1 MSDGAGREEHAVPL
15 QEPMTTP
22 TSAIA
27 YFSMEI
33 GLEPSVPTYSG
44 GLGVL
49 AGDTIR
55 AAADVGL
62 PMVALTLAH
71 RQGYFEQRLDE
82 AGRQQEHPSPWD
94 PASRLPEV
102 PERVTVEVEGRTVH
116 VRAWRYDVVGARGHV
131 VPVYL
136 LDTDLPD
143 NSDSDRRLT
152 DTLYGGDSRYR
163 LAQEVV
169 LGMGGA
175 ALLRALGHVHGV
187 QHHVNEGHAAL
198 VALALLE
205 HRLGNRSA
213 WELEDADVEAVRA
226 RCVFTTHTP
235 VPAGHDRFDRALA
248 EQVLG
253 SERVTLLERAGAMSG
268 DSLNMTVVALT
279 FSHYVNAVA
288 RRHQEVSQEMFP
300 EYRVNG
306 VTNGVHAVT
315 WTCRHFQELFD
326 RHIPGW
332 REDSFLLRHAVDV
345 PLDEVRDAHL
355 LAKRD
360 LLDEV
365 GRQSGVELDPTA
377 LTIGF
382 ARRATAYK
390 RADLV
395 LTEPERLRQ
404 IARRVGPLQ
413 IVFAGKAHPR
423 DEVGKGLIRTIT
435 EAAEE
440 LREDVR
446 IVYLE
451 NYDMRLGGLLTSG
464 TDLWLNN
471 PLRPMEASGTSG
483 MKAALNG
490 VPSLSVLDG
499 WWVEGC
505 LEGTTGWS
513 IGDDARLPQDPARDI
528 PELYLKLERVIL
540 PLFYAMP
547 YSYAAVMRNAIAV
560 NGSYFNTQRM
570 VLQYAQAAYGL
581 PAPIPAG
588 GRRDRVAAP
597 AGSGAEG

>member
-1 MSDGAGREEHAVPL
+1 MS
-15 QEPMTTP
+15 TT
-22 TSAIA
+22 SSVIA

-33 GLEPSVPTYSG
+33 GLEPAIPTYSG

-62 PMVALTLAH
+62 PMIGITLAH
-71 RQGYFEQRLDE
+71 RNGYFEQRLDDSGWQHE
-82 AGRQQEHPSPWD
+82 RPSSWD
-94 PASRLPEV
+94 PSLRLTESPA
-102 PERVTVEVEGRTVH
+102 RVTVEVEGRMVQ

-136 LDTDLPD
+136 LDTDLPENAD
-143 NSDSDRRLT
+143 ADRRLT
-152 DTLYGGDSRYR
+152 DVLYGGDVHYR
-163 LAQEVV
+163 LCQEVV

-175 ALLRALGHVHGV
+175 ALVRALGHSHGV

-198 VALALLE
+198 AALALLE
-205 HRLGNRSA
+205 RHLGGRSA
-213 WELEDADVEAVRA
+213 WELDDADLEAVRA
-226 RCVFTTHTP
+226 QCVFTTHTP
-235 VPAGHDRFDRALA
+235 VPAGHDRFDRGLA
-248 EQVLG
+248 ERVLG
-253 SERVTLLERAGAMSG
+253 GERVTLLDRAGAMSG
-268 DSLNMTVVALT
+268 DSLNMTMLALR

-300 EYRVNG
+300 EHKVQA

-315 WTCRHFQELFD
+315 WTSEPFRALFD
-326 RHIPGW
+326 RHVPGW
-332 REDSFLLRHAVDV
+332 REDNFLLRHVVDV
-345 PLDEVRDAHL
+345 PLDEVRDAHS
-355 LAKRD
+355 LAKQALFEEVARRTGTK
-360 LLDEV
+360 LDGSV
-365 GRQSGVELDPTA
+365 M
-377 LTIGF
+377 TIGF

-395 LTEPERLRQ
+395 LTDPARLRQ
-404 IARRVGPLQ
+404 IVHNVGPLQ

-423 DEVGKGLIRTIT
+423 DEVGKGLIRSIT
-435 EAAEE
+435 QAAAA
-440 LREDVR
+440 LADDVR
-446 IVYLE
+446 IVYVE

-471 PLRPMEASGTSG
+471 PLRPLEASGTSG
-483 MKAALNG
+483 MKSALNG

-505 LEGTTGWS
+505 VEGATGWS

-540 PLFYAMP
+540 PMFYAMP
-547 YSYAAVMRNAIAV
+547 YSYAAVMRGAIAI

-570 VLQYAQAAYGL
+570 VLQYAMNAYGL
-581 PAPIPAG
+581 KTGAIA
-588 GRRDRVAAP
+588 RERVAV
-597 AGSGAEG
+597 

>member
-1 MSDGAGREEHAVPL
+1 MLHPRTNV
-15 QEPMTTP
+15 
-22 TSAIA
+22 IA

-49 AGDTIR
+49 AGDTLK
-55 AAADVGL
+55 AAADLGL
-62 PMVALTLAH
+62 PFVGITLAH
-71 RQGYFEQRLDE
+71 RKGYFEQRLDDSGSQTEQPCTWEPGDRLAE
-82 AGRQQEHPSPWD
+82 AGP
-94 PASRLPEV
+94 
-102 PERVTVEVEGRTVH
+102 RVTVEVAGRLVH
-116 VRAWRYDVVGARGHV
+116 VRAWRYEVVGARGHV

-136 LDTDLPD
+136 LDADLPE
-143 NSDSDRRLT
+143 NAEQDRRLT
-152 DTLYGGDSRYR
+152 DTLYGGGDEYR
-163 LAQEVV
+163 LSQEVV

-175 ALLRALGHVHGV
+175 ALLRALGHTHGV

-205 HRLGNRSA
+205 RRLGGRSA
-213 WELEDADVEAVRA
+213 WELDQADCEAVRA
-226 RCVFTTHTP
+226 QCVFTTHTP
-235 VPAGHDRFDRALA
+235 VPAGHDRFPRGLA

-253 SERVTLLERAGAMSG
+253 DARITLLDRAGGMSG
-268 DSLNMTVVALT
+268 DWLNMTDLALR

-300 EYRVNG
+300 DHRIQA

-315 WTCRHFQELFD
+315 WTSEPFQKLFD
-326 RHIPGW
+326 RHLPGW
-332 REDSFLLRHAVDV
+332 REDNFYLRHAVDI
-345 PLDEVRDAHL
+345 PLDEVRQAHQ
-355 LAKRD
+355 LAKYA
-360 LLDEV
+360 LLDEIE
-365 GRQSGVELDPTA
+365 RSNGVKLEPNVM
-377 LTIGF
+377 TIGF

-390 RADLV
+390 RADLI
-395 LTEPERLRQ
+395 LTDPERLRE
-404 IARRVGPLQ
+404 IVRHVGPLQ

-423 DEVGKGLIRTIT
+423 DDVGKGLIRNIH
-435 EAAEE
+435 AAAGS

-446 IVYLE
+446 VVYLQ

-471 PLRPMEASGTSG
+471 PLRPLEASGTSG

-513 IGDDARLPQDPARDI
+513 IGDDAKLPQDPARDI
-528 PELYLKLERVIL
+528 PEMYLKLERVIL

-547 YSYAAVMRNAIAV
+547 YAYATVMRNAIAV
-560 NGSYFNTQRM
+560 NGSYFNTHRM
-570 VLQYAQAAYGL
+570 VQQYAMNAY
-581 PAPIPAG
+581 
-588 GRRDRVAAP
+588 
-597 AGSGAEG
+597 GAEGRVRAREEARV

>member
-1 MSDGAGREEHAVPL
+1 MLHPHTNV
-15 QEPMTTP
+15 
-22 TSAIA
+22 IA

-49 AGDTIR
+49 AGDTLK
-55 AAADVGL
+55 AAADLGL
-62 PMVALTLAH
+62 PFVGITLAH
-71 RQGYFEQRLDE
+71 RKGYFEQALDE
-82 AGRQQEHPSPWD
+82 SGTQTERPHVWEPADRLAEAGP
-94 PASRLPEV
+94 
-102 PERVTVEVEGRTVH
+102 RVTVEVSGRLVH
-116 VRAWRYDVVGARGHV
+116 VRAWRYEVVGARGHV

-136 LDTDLPD
+136 LDTDLPE
-143 NSDSDRRLT
+143 NAEQDRRLT
-152 DTLYGGDSRYR
+152 DTLYGGGDEYR

-175 ALLRALGHVHGV
+175 ALLRALGHTHGV

-205 HRLGNRSA
+205 RRLGGRSA
-213 WELEDADVEAVRA
+213 WELEQADCEAVRA
-226 RCVFTTHTP
+226 QCVFTTHTP
-235 VPAGHDRFDRALA
+235 VPAGHDRFPRGLA

-253 SERVTLLERAGAMSG
+253 DARITLLDRAGGMSG
-268 DSLNMTVVALT
+268 DWLNMTDLALR

-300 EYRVNG
+300 DYRVNG

-315 WTCRHFQELFD
+315 WTSEPFQKLFD
-326 RHIPGW
+326 RHLPGW
-332 REDSFLLRHAVDV
+332 REDNFYLRHAVDI
-345 PLDEVRDAHL
+345 PLDEVRQAHQV
-355 LAKRD
+355 AKYA
-360 LLDEV
+360 LLDEIE
-365 GRQSGVELDPTA
+365 RRNGVRLEA
-377 LTIGF
+377 SVMTIGF

-390 RADLV
+390 RADLI
-395 LTEPERLRQ
+395 LTDPERLRE
-404 IARRVGPLQ
+404 IVRHVGPLQ

-423 DEVGKGLIRTIT
+423 DEVGKGLIRNIH
-435 EAAEE
+435 AAAGS

-446 IVYLE
+446 VVYLE

-471 PLRPMEASGTSG
+471 PLRPLEASGTSG

-513 IGDDARLPQDPARDI
+513 IGDDAKLPQDPARDI
-528 PELYLKLERVIL
+528 PEMYLKLERVIL

-547 YSYAAVMRNAIAV
+547 YAYATVMRNAIAV
-560 NGSYFNTQRM
+560 NGSYFNTHRM
-570 VLQYAQAAYGL
+570 VQQYAMNAYGVE
-581 PAPIPAG
+581 AG
-588 GRRDRVAAP
+588 ARERERTAVE
-597 AGSGAEG
+597 S

>member
-1 MSDGAGREEHAVPL
+1 MSTASSV
-15 QEPMTTP
+15 
-22 TSAIA
+22 IA

-33 GLEPSVPTYSG
+33 GLEPSIPTYSG

-62 PMVALTLAH
+62 PMLGITLAH
-71 RQGYFEQRLDE
+71 RNGYFEQRLDE
-82 AGRQQEHPSPWD
+82 SGWQHERPSTWD
-94 PASRLPEV
+94 PSLRLAEAPV
-102 PERVTVEVEGRTVH
+102 RVTVEVEGRMVQ

-136 LDTDLPD
+136 LDTDLPE
-143 NSDSDRRLT
+143 NSDADRHLT
-152 DTLYGGDSRYR
+152 DVLYGGDVHYR
-163 LAQEVV
+163 LCQEVV

-175 ALLRALGHVHGV
+175 ALVRALGHSHGV

-198 VALALLE
+198 AALALLE
-205 HRLGNRSA
+205 RQLGGRSA
-213 WELEDADVEAVRA
+213 WELDDADLEAVRTQ
-226 RCVFTTHTP
+226 CVFTTHTP
-235 VPAGHDRFDRALA
+235 VPAGHDRFDRGLA
-248 EQVLG
+248 ERVLG
-253 SERVTLLERAGAMSG
+253 GERVTLLDRAGAMSG
-268 DSLNMTVVALT
+268 DSLNMTMLALR

-300 EYRVNG
+300 DYTVQA

-315 WTCRHFQELFD
+315 WTSEPFRALFD
-326 RHIPGW
+326 RHVPGW
-332 REDSFLLRHAVDV
+332 REDNFLLRHVVDV
-345 PLDEVRDAHL
+345 PLDEIRDAHS
-355 LAKRD
+355 LAKQALFEEVARRTGTK
-360 LLDEV
+360 LDRSV
-365 GRQSGVELDPTA
+365 M
-377 LTIGF
+377 TIGF

-395 LTEPERLRQ
+395 LTDPARLRQ
-404 IARRVGPLQ
+404 IVRNVGPLQ

-423 DEVGKGLIRTIT
+423 DEVGKGLIRSIAQ
-435 EAAEE
+435 AAAA
-440 LREDVR
+440 LADDVR
-446 IVYLE
+446 IVYVE

-471 PLRPMEASGTSG
+471 PLRPLEASGTSG
-483 MKAALNG
+483 MKSALNG

-505 LEGTTGWS
+505 VEGATGWS

-540 PLFYAMP
+540 PMFYAMP
-547 YSYAAVMRNAIAV
+547 YSYAAVMRGAIAV

-570 VLQYAQAAYGL
+570 VLQYAMNAYGL
-581 PAPIPAG
+581 ETGAIS
-588 GRRDRVAAP
+588 RERVV
-597 AGSGAEG
+597 GV

>member
-1 MSDGAGREEHAVPL
+1 MPA
-15 QEPMTTP
+15 T

-33 GLEPSVPTYSG
+33 GLEPTIPTYSG

-62 PMVALTLAH
+62 PMVAITLAH
-71 RQGYFEQRLDE
+71 RQGYFEQQLDE
-82 AGRQQEHPSPWD
+82 SGWQHERASAWD
-94 PASRLPEV
+94 PAARLPEV
-102 PERVTVEVEGRTVH
+102 PERVTVEIEGRLVH
-116 VRAWRYDVVGARGHV
+116 VRAWRYDVVGARDHV

-136 LDTDLPD
+136 LDTDLPE
-143 NSDSDRRLT
+143 NSDVDRRLT
-152 DTLYGGDSRYR
+152 DSLYGGDNHYR
-163 LAQEVV
+163 LTQEVV

-175 ALLRALGHVHGV
+175 ALLRALGFTNGV

-205 HRLGNRSA
+205 RRLGGRSA
-213 WELEDADVEAVRA
+213 WELEDADIEAVRA
-226 RCVFTTHTP
+226 KCVFTTHTP
-235 VPAGHDRFDRALA
+235 VPAGHDRFDRGLA
-248 EQVLG
+248 ERVLG
-253 SERVTLLERAGAMSG
+253 ATRVTLLDRAGGMSG
-268 DSLNMTVVALT
+268 DSLNMTMLALR
-279 FSHYVNAVA
+279 FSHFVNAVA

-300 EYRVNG
+300 GYTIHG
-306 VTNGVHAVT
+306 VTNGVHGVT
-315 WTCRHFQELFD
+315 WTSQPFRELFD
-326 RHIPGW
+326 RHVPGW
-332 REDSFLLRHAVDV
+332 REDNFLLRHVVDI
-345 PLDEVRDAHL
+345 PLDEVRHAHQV
-355 LAKRD
+355 AKYA
-360 LLDEV
+360 LLDEIAA
-365 GRQSGVELDPTA
+365 RTGVRLEA
-377 LTIGF
+377 NVMTIGF

-395 LTEPERLRQ
+395 LTDPERLRQ
-404 IARRVGPLQ
+404 ISRNVGPLQ

-423 DEVGKGLIRTIT
+423 DEIGKGLIRSIRQ
-435 EAAEE
+435 AAER

-471 PLRPMEASGTSG
+471 PLRPLEASGTSG

-513 IGDDARLPQDPARDI
+513 IGDDAKLPQDPSRDI

-547 YSYAAVMRNAIAV
+547 YNFATVMRNSIAV

-570 VLQYAQAAYGL
+570 VLQYAQAAYG
-581 PAPIPAG
+581 
-588 GRRDRVAAP
+588 VQ
-597 AGSGAEG
+597 AGSAVLEERAAV

>member
-1 MSDGAGREEHAVPL
+1 MKSTPYSQKRMPI
-15 QEPMTTP
+15 P

-33 GLEPSVPTYSG
+33 GLEPSIPTYSG

-62 PMVALTLAH
+62 PMVAITLVH
-71 RQGYFEQRLDE
+71 RKGYFEQALDE
-82 AGRQQEHPSPWD
+82 AGGQHERPAHWD
-94 PASRLPEV
+94 PSTRLTEV
-102 PERVTVEVEGRTVH
+102 GERVWVELEGRTVH
-116 VRAWRYDVVGARGHV
+116 IRAWRYDVMGVSGKV

-136 LDTDLPD
+136 LDTDLPE
-143 NSDSDRRLT
+143 NSDYDRTLT
-152 DTLYGGDSRYR
+152 DTLYGGDGRYR
-163 LAQEVV
+163 LSQEVV

-175 ALLRALGHVHGV
+175 ALLRVLGYTHGV
-187 QHHVNEGHAAL
+187 THHVNEGHAAL
-198 VALALLE
+198 VSLSLLE
-205 HRLGNRSA
+205 HRLGARSA
-213 WELEDADVEAVRA
+213 WELEEADVEAVRA
-226 RCVFTTHTP
+226 SCVFTTHTP
-235 VPAGHDRFDRALA
+235 VPAGHDRFDRSLA
-248 EQVLG
+248 TRLLG
-253 SERVTLLERAGAMSG
+253 EERMTLLERAGALSDG
-268 DSLNMTVVALT
+268 SLNMTVVALR
-279 FSHYVNAVA
+279 FSRYVNAVA

-300 EYRVNG
+300 DYRVSA
-306 VTNGVHAVT
+306 VTNGVHAAT
-315 WTCRHFQELFD
+315 WTSSHFRDLFD

-332 REDSFLLRHAVDV
+332 REDNFLLRHAVDIS
-345 PLDEVRDAHL
+345 LDEIRDTHM
-355 LAKRD
+355 LAKRE
-360 LLDEV
+360 LLEEV
-365 GRQSGVELDPTA
+365 RARAGVELDPAA

-395 LTEPERLRQ
+395 LTDPRRLRD

-423 DEVGKGLIRTIT
+423 DEVGKGLIRSIA
-435 EAAEE
+435 EAAGS
-440 LREDVR
+440 LRDEVR

-471 PLRPMEASGTSG
+471 PIRPMEASGTSG

-513 IGDDARLPQDPARDI
+513 IGDDAKLPQDPERDI

-540 PLFYAMP
+540 PLFHAMP
-547 YSYAAVMRNAIAV
+547 YSYASVMRNAIAI

-570 VLQYAQAAYGL
+570 VLQYAMSAYGMDGNATRNPTAL
-581 PAPIPAG
+581 DGAARAG
-588 GRRDRVAAP
+588 AA
-597 AGSGAEG
+597 AR